1 MKRICQT
8 MGWRDYNQ
16 GNLSAFD
23 GDLGPVEAKMRQIIQ
38 EQDEKKEE
46 KEKTKSRQK
55 RLGDIGVSSLD
66 VRNEGSLKP
75 KKARSE
81 ALSSI
86 LSGSKSSASLVCPDS
101 QEEEVR

>member
-1 MKRICQT
+1 M
-8 MGWRDYNQ
+8 
-16 GNLSAFD
+16 
-23 GDLGPVEAKMRQIIQ
+23 
-38 EQDEKKEE
+38 
-46 KEKTKSRQK
+46 TKSRQK

-75 KKARSE
+75 KKAISE

-101 QEEEVR
+101 QEDEVYQFLRM

>member
-1 MKRICQT
+1 M
-8 MGWRDYNQ
+8 DYNQ
-16 GNLSAFD
+16 RNLSAFD

-66 VRNEGSLKP
+66 VRNEGSLKK

-81 ALSSI
+81 ALSYI
-86 LSGSKSSASLVCPDS
+86 LSGSKSSVSLVCPDS
-101 QEEEVR
+101 QEDEVRSFVMRM